1 MFPVSYCIS
10 LWLIYFVCSTSY
22 LSTPSHYLSRSP
34 FPLPSGNHCFIFFFF
49 SLSVSLFLFCYCH
62 SFVVFFRFR
71 IKVLSYSIC
80 LSLSDLSLASFW
92 HHNSFAIF
100 FKDRVILWFSYLPT
114 ICFLKKSAFHE
125 GGTWSNKGKKK
136 TYVLKLVGFLT
147 LISGNMIW
155 ECFAERQEEKWWQGT
170 YFLEPLPSLGISIC
184 KCSQI

>member
-136 TYVLKLVGFLT
+136 DICIEVGRVSNSDFWKYDMRMFCREARGEVMTRYLFPWTLT
-147 LISGNMIW
+147 ITW
-155 ECFAERQEEKWWQGT
+155 H
-170 YFLEPLPSLGISIC
+170 
-184 KCSQI
+184 